1 MNNESAKKSNVSPFN
16 LKTEH
21 AVKPEPLKRIAG
33 ISIAFIG
40 GIGCVVTSPLLL
52 LGGSIGLITGMI
64 TQTNLFESGFQGAK
78 IGSLGSIYT
87 MLLGIELANGEG
99 EPAENI
105 QEKVHLL
112 TEQPIAE
119 THSDQTLTITLLPT
133 VIEQT
138 NQSEAIANTT
148 VESSDKTQVK
158 IPLTSEHD
166 IPAPNLNQTSINA
179 SLSVVVTEQTHEP
192 EPIVRPVL
200 FFPSINRSISELY
213 KSTQPVNFNKH
224 EEITAFIEKVN
235 ELVIHN
241 EAKAPPKKEENLATV
256 SELYIHKLIAI
267 TTTSLSSD
275 YDFWGRLE
283 QLSDQDIKSFVGKLN
298 TDKEKGVRS
307 SSELDYLWRRFKG
320 VEFELSKQDERRDK
334 FARVLGT
341 LSEVQLKAAFH
352 SPDFLNILNQDV
364 YIQTAANT
372 LTSEQLKLFATSNPK
387 HDILNIMIK
396 KLKPNN
402 FLLGKL
408 TAIMP
413 YATETVKAA
422 LIDQL
427 SHLPYPASFKIELTK
442 LAEYYIDI
450 NKQLRRM
457 TRKSDTELPA
467 LNRDEST
474 FSI

>member
-1 MNNESAKKSNVSPFN
+1 MNNESAKKSNIPPFN
-16 LKTEH
+16 PKTEH

-33 ISIAFIG
+33 ISLALIG

-52 LGGSIGLITGMI
+52 LGGSIGFIAGMI
-64 TQTNLFESGFQGAK
+64 TQTNLFESGLQGAK
-78 IGSLGSIYT
+78 IGSLGSFFT

-119 THSDQTLTITLLPT
+119 AHSDQTLTITLLPT
-133 VIEQT
+133 VLEQT
-138 NQSEAIANTT
+138 SQSEALANTT
-148 VESSDKTQVK
+148 IESSDTTQAKTS
-158 IPLTSEHD
+158 LTSEHD
-166 IPAPNLNQTSINA
+166 IPAPNLNQASINT
-179 SLSVVVTEQTHEP
+179 SRSVGVQTHQP
-192 EPIVRPVL
+192 EPIVRPAL
-200 FFPSINRSISELY
+200 FSPPINRSISELY
-213 KSTQPVNFNKH
+213 KSTQPVNFNKR
-224 EEITAFIEKVN
+224 EEIAAFIEKVN

-241 EAKAPPKKEENLATV
+241 EAKAPPQKEENLATV
-256 SELYIHKLIAI
+256 SELYIHRLIVI

-275 YDFWGRLE
+275 QDFWGRLE

-298 TDKEKGVRS
+298 PDKEKGVRS

-320 VEFELSKQDERRDK
+320 VEFELSKQEERRDK
-334 FARVLGT
+334 FARVLGA
-341 LSEVQLKAAFH
+341 LSEVQLKAAFN
-352 SPDFLNILNQDV
+352 SPDFLNIMNQEV

-387 HDILNIMIK
+387 QDILNIMIK

-442 LAEYYIDI
+442 LAECYIDI

-457 TRKSDTELPA
+457 TKKSDTELPA